1 MYLEIVS
8 KIDLLMTARWS
19 FSSSV
24 ITIGDVQWKATKTR
38 LEIIWKLLKF
48 DFDMNES
55 SVVGIASCLNLEAY
69 TGL

>member
-48 DFDMNES
+48 DFDMKES